1 MLAIGIHLA
10 QNPYPWSIKRTKW
23 VKVISISNL
32 VIWIV
37 AVSLSIF
44 YSKSPSR
51 DKHIVKAIEQIE
63 QSYNPVKVQIDDL
76 TSNWRLVAIT
86 ERYAEYYLTE
96 NECNWIISNQE
107 RSNEGEILIE
117 KFDKAKLFLY
127 QRSH

>member
-1 MLAIGIHLA
+1 
-10 QNPYPWSIKRTKW
+10 
-23 VKVISISNL
+23 
-32 VIWIV
+32 
-37 AVSLSIF
+37 
-44 YSKSPSR
+44 SKSPSR
-51 DKHIVKAIEQIE
+51 DKHIVKAVEKIEE
-63 QSYNPVKVQIDDL
+63 SYNPVKVQIDDL

-127 QRSH
+127 QKSH

>member
-1 MLAIGIHLA
+1 
-10 QNPYPWSIKRTKW
+10 
-23 VKVISISNL
+23 L

-51 DKHIVKAIEQIE
+51 DKHIVKAVEQIE